1 MPIARGPMQMGRI
14 NVFPT
19 TTTLVSINPP
29 DIGFCGDSIIFT
41 VTVSNNRGAGFPV
54 PTGTV
59 LIKDSVTNTTLA
71 SGPLVVGVS
80 FSTATINTTI
90 AISNNQIYAQYVGVV
105 NQFGTSESASVPYS
119 VSLVGTVT
127 TITTSVNSNFCFHN
141 NFNLSV
147 RVARATPSTTIS
159 SLSNGAILPQS
170 TINVASTSGFQSS
183 GTILVVSS
191 FGGQTINYTGI
202 TSTSFTGCTGAAGTI
217 LTGNLVGIAVSSGSV
232 QVNLYS
238 DAVSFITI
246 GTASLNGVGSA
257 TVVLPANTTVP
268 GNTYYIQA
276 KYLGAGCAGVSN
288 SPLGT
293 GGTPIHSYSLTQNST
308 TTVAG
313 ISGSSTFCIH
323 SPINIFAFTTSA
335 FLGFPTVGSVTW
347 TAVKSPNPPIT
358 LGTDSSFS
366 SGSTGITVPGDTFT
380 STGTWTVTAAYTGD
394 GYCFA
399 NSSSLG
405 FSVTPSIFAVDIFLH
420 AGPTSFCRATQQIF
434 EYDVL
439 SSFAGTINGTFVL
452 KSSFGTTLKTITV
465 SGPHT
470 GFVIQF
476 IVPANTALSGVQNVF
491 VQFTP
496 AGGSCYAAETGSNLG
511 VTVSANPPQTPSS
524 TVLAVTNSTTGD
536 GTPPISGDDNDTY
549 TFSIIINKVSKIGP
563 LDGAGSLNGSA
574 TLELFDTGLGAF
586 YVYNN
591 NIHIFDSGTFG
602 YGSLVVT
609 GGLPSTTTSAR
620 IKWNGNACYGQQ
632 FSNFVAMSII
642 HIIS

>member
-1 MPIARGPMQMGRI
+1 MPIARGPMQVGRI

-29 DIGFCGDSIIFT
+29 DIGFCGDPIIFT
-41 VTVSNNRGAGFPV
+41 VTVSNNRGVGFPI

-59 LIKDSVTNTTLA
+59 LIKDSVTNTILA
-71 SGPLVVGVS
+71 SGPLVTGVS

-90 AISNNQIYAQYVGVV
+90 SISNNQIYAQYVGVV
-105 NQFGTSESASVPYS
+105 NQFGASQSTPDVPYS
-119 VSLVGTVT
+119 VSLVSTVT
-127 TITTSVNSNFCFHN
+127 TITTTTNSNFCFHN

-147 RVARATPSTTIS
+147 
-159 SLSNGAILPQS
+159 
-170 TINVASTSGFQSS
+170 NVDGV
-183 GTILVVSS
+183 G
-191 FGGQTINYTGI
+191 
-202 TSTSFTGCTGAAGTI
+202 TSTVPT
-217 LTGNLVGIAVSSGSV
+217 GSV

-246 GTASLNGVGSA
+246 GTAILNGSGNA

-276 KYLGAGCAGVSN
+276 KYLGAGCFGVSN

-293 GGTPIHSYSLTQNST
+293 SGTPIHSYSLTQNST
-308 TTVAG
+308 TTSV
-313 ISGSSTFCIH
+313 ISGSGSFCINSSRTFQSGTSSTF
-323 SPINIFAFTTSA
+323 
-335 FLGFPTVGSVTW
+335 LGVPNGVGSVTF
-347 TAVKSPNPPIT
+347 TAVKSPTTII
-358 LGTDSSFS
+358 LGTDSSVS
-366 SGSTGITVPGDTFT
+366 SGIASINVPGGTFP

-399 NSSSLG
+399 NSTSLG
-405 FSVTPSIFAVDIFLH
+405 VSAVPSLFPVDIFLH
-420 AGPTSFCRATQQIF
+420 GGPTSFCRATQQIF

-465 SGPHT
+465 SGSHT

-496 AGGSCYAAETGSNLG
+496 VGGSCYAAETGSNLG
-511 VTVSANPPQTPSS
+511 ITVSANPPQTPSS

-602 YGSLVVT
+602 YGTLVVT
-609 GGLPSTTTSAR
+609 GGLPSSTTSAR
-620 IKWNGNACYGQQ
+620 VKWNGNACYGQQ